1 MITVYTKPNCV
12 QCTATKRALSKA
24 GVTYREVD
32 LTVDANALAHLKALG
47 YAQAPVVVA
56 GPDSWSGYRPPPPP
70 PPPPPRPPPG
80 PATPPARPRSP

>member
-12 QCTATKRALSKA
+12 QCTATKHALSKA

-32 LTVDANALAHLKALG
+32 LTVDADALAHLKALG

-56 GPDSWSGYRPPPPP
+56 GPDSWSGYRPD
-70 PPPPPRPPPG
+70 RIQNLTG
-80 PATPPARPRSP
+80 Q

>member
-32 LTVDANALAHLKALG
+32 LTVDANALAHILCGNVNGAAAL
-47 YAQAPVVVA
+47 P
-56 GPDSWSGYRPPPPP
+56 S
-70 PPPPPRPPPG
+70 
-80 PATPPARPRSP
+80 

>member
-32 LTVDANALAHLKALG
+32 LTVDAAALAHLKALG

-56 GPDSWSGYRPPPPP
+56 GPDSWSGYRPD
-70 PPPPPRPPPG
+70 RIQNLAG
-80 PATPPARPRSP
+80 Q